1 MSPRAFRFGVLGES
15 VRSAAELVNTARRA
29 ETAGYVTFLIR
40 DHFIEEPLGHQL
52 APIAALATVA
62 AATKTLR
69 VGSLVICNDYR
80 HPVVLAK
87 EVATLDV
94 LSGGRFELGL
104 GAGFSRP
111 EYEAAGLPFDPP
123 GVRVDRFA
131 EALQVFKGLFDA
143 EAFTFSGRF
152 YTVTKVEEID
162 GNKRRLRIK
171 AEDVG
176 VGSRSS
182 RHFLALVHLFDRGHQ
197 IAQSAGGRRMLSI
210 AAREANIIG
219 IQTAAPGNPL
229 AISNRSAGRRVGSDP
244 SGLLAESIG
253 EKIGWIRH
261 EAGSRFD
268 AIELSIVSSVVL
280 AENRREAAEGLMR
293 QREWDGISVD
303 RVLEMPSIF
312 IGSVD
317 QIAHEMQ
324 VRRERYGISYH
335 VVRDSGLE
343 TLAPIVSRLAG
354 V

>member
-1 MSPRAFRFGVLGES
+1 MSPRPFRFGVLGES

-29 ETAGYVTFLIR
+29 EIAGYATFLIR
-40 DHFIEEPLGHQL
+40 DHFIEEPFGHQL

-62 AATKTLR
+62 AVTTTLR

-80 HPVVLAK
+80 HPVVVAK

-111 EYEAAGLPFDPP
+111 EYEAAGLPYDLPA
-123 GVRVDRFA
+123 VRVDRFA
-131 EALQVFKGLFDA
+131 EALQVIKGLLDA
-143 EAFTFSGRF
+143 KAFTFSGRF
-152 YTVTKVEEID
+152 YTVTNLDSFPRPVQQPHPPI
-162 GNKRRLRIK
+162 L
-171 AEDVG
+171 VG
-176 VGSRSS
+176 
-182 RHFLALVHLFDRGHQ
+182 
-197 IAQSAGGRRMLSI
+197 AGGKRMLSI

-219 IQTAAPGNPL
+219 ILTAALGT
-229 AISNRSAGRRVGSDP
+229 GRRVGSDP

-253 EKIGWIRH
+253 EKIGWIRQ
-261 EAGSRFD
+261 AADSRFD
-268 AIELSIVSSVVL
+268 AIELSIVSSVII
-280 AENRREAAEGLMR
+280 AENRREAAERLIR
-293 QREWDGISVD
+293 QRDWDGVPVE

-317 QIAHEMQ
+317 QIVDEMQ

-335 VVRDSGLE
+335 VVRDTAIE
-343 TLAPIVSRLAG
+343 TLTPIVARLAG

>member
-15 VRSAAELVNTARRA
+15 VRTAAELVNAARRA
-29 ETAGYVTFLIR
+29 EIAGYATFLIR

-152 YTVTKVEEID
+152 YTVTKVDSFPKPLQRPHPPI
-162 GNKRRLRIK
+162 L
-171 AEDVG
+171 VG
-176 VGSRSS
+176 AS
-182 RHFLALVHLFDRGHQ
+182 
-197 IAQSAGGRRMLSI
+197 GRRMLSI
-210 AAREANIIG
+210 AARAANIIG

-244 SGLLAESIG
+244 SGLLAESIA

-280 AENRREAAEGLMR
+280 AENRREAAERLMR

-303 RVLEMPSIF
+303 NVLEMPSIF

-317 QIAHEMQ
+317 QIVNEMQ
-324 VRRERYGISYH
+324 VRRGRYGISYH
-335 VVRDSGLE
+335 VVRDSGLD

>member
-15 VRSAAELVNTARRA
+15 VRSAAELVNAARRA
-29 ETAGYVTFLIR
+29 EIAGYATFLIR

-152 YTVTKVEEID
+152 YTVTKVDSFPKPLQRPHPPI
-162 GNKRRLRIK
+162 L
-171 AEDVG
+171 VG
-176 VGSRSS
+176 AS
-182 RHFLALVHLFDRGHQ
+182 
-197 IAQSAGGRRMLSI
+197 GRRMLSI
-210 AAREANIIG
+210 AARAANIIG

-244 SGLLAESIG
+244 SGLLAESIA

-280 AENRREAAEGLMR
+280 AENRREAAERLMR

>member
-1 MSPRAFRFGVLGES
+1 LGES
-15 VRSAAELVNTARRA
+15 ARSAAELLNAARRA
-29 ETAGYVTFLIR
+29 EIAGYATFLIR

-87 EVATLDV
+87 EIATLDV

-111 EYEAAGLPFDPP
+111 EYEAAGLPYDPP

-131 EALQVFKGLFDA
+131 EVLQVFKGLFDA

-152 YTVTKVEEID
+152 YTVTNLDSFPKPVQRPHPPI
-162 GNKRRLRIK
+162 L
-171 AEDVG
+171 VG
-176 VGSRSS
+176 
-182 RHFLALVHLFDRGHQ
+182 
-197 IAQSAGGRRMLSI
+197 AGGRRMLSI

-219 IQTAAPGNPL
+219 IQTAALGT
-229 AISNRSAGRRVGSDP
+229 GRRAGSDP
-244 SGLLAESIG
+244 SGLLPESIA
-253 EKIGWIRH
+253 EKIGWIRQ
-261 EAGSRFD
+261 EAGARFD
-268 AIELSIVSSVVL
+268 AIELSIVSSVVI
-280 AENRREAAEGLMR
+280 AENRREAAERLMR

-303 RVLEMPSIF
+303 SVLEMPSIF

-317 QIAHEMQ
+317 QIVNEMQ

-335 VVRDSGLE
+335 VVRDSGIE
-343 TLAPIVSRLAG
+343 TVAPTVSRLAG